1 MTHPSDSPD
10 RSQPTTPATPLRDKH
25 LAMEARMSEEAGW
38 LMPLNY
44 HSVLDEVATA
54 RDRAVVCDVS
64 HIGRIRIKGDEA
76 LDLLEDALCTDVA
89 HQEDDSAELTA
100 MLDDQG
106 GMLDLG
112 LLARLPDEWLLTT
125 SPMNRLK
132 VLDHLKQLADGRSV
146 KIVDRTEATAQIAV
160 VGPAAAHTLDKVL
173 PEAVSSLPR
182 GSARA
187 GSYTV
192 ARYIALRTGLTSLWS
207 LEVIVPKMLA
217 GQAWTYITRKAG
229 ENALVPMGLAGR
241 DVLRIEAGL
250 PRYGHEINETIDPLT
265 AGLEGLLDESRSYR
279 GASAVADLRAKG
291 SGRRTVG
298 LRIETPERTDSVKIP
313 RRGSRVLDDDGVDV
327 GTVTSGTFSPKLG
340 APLVLAQLASRCLAQ
355 ESPLRVDVGGQV
367 RFARRVELPVR

>member
-1 MTHPSDSPD
+1 
-10 RSQPTTPATPLRDKH
+10 
-25 LAMEARMSEEAGW
+25 
-38 LMPLNY
+38 
-44 HSVLDEVATA
+44 
-54 RDRAVVCDVS
+54 
-64 HIGRIRIKGDEA
+64 
-76 LDLLEDALCTDVA
+76 
-89 HQEDDSAELTA
+89 
-100 MLDDQG
+100 
-106 GMLDLG
+106 
-112 LLARLPDEWLLTT
+112 
-125 SPMNRLK
+125 
-132 VLDHLKQLADGRSV
+132 
-146 KIVDRTEATAQIAV
+146 
-160 VGPAAAHTLDKVL
+160 
-173 PEAVSSLPR
+173 
-182 GSARA
+182 
-187 GSYTV
+187 V

-279 GASAVADLRAKG
+279 GASAVADLRSKG

-298 LRIETPERTDSVKIP
+298 LWIETPERTDAVKIP

-327 GTVTSGTFSPKLG
+327 GTVTSGTYSPAIG